1 MAALWVAI
9 KLYNSLRV
17 GDRSFWVSG
26 RPLGPRK
33 PFQKV
38 GGGGGAKL
46 PTQRNGLR
54 GPRVCLDPKNG
65 RFPILK
71 KLRSTPPQSA
81 ATISRRR
88 GRRTQVSL
96 LLNSA
101 HHTVRLSA
109 GASSVSFPPAAT
121 PNYSD
126 SVQPN
131 ASQDEKG
138 PAERHSESALLCGCV
153 QGQVFAEQGEVRFEQ
168 CAQDRVILAVELVE
182 NLSRKLSPA

>member
-1 MAALWVAI
+1 M
-9 KLYNSLRV
+9 
-17 GDRSFWVSG
+17 SG

-38 GGGGGAKL
+38 GGGKA
-46 PTQRNGLR
+46 PHPAEWSP
-54 GPRVCLDPKNG
+54 GPPGPPRPQKWPISDPEKVE
-65 RFPILK
+65 K
-71 KLRSTPPQSA
+71 HPPQSA

>member
-1 MAALWVAI
+1 M
-9 KLYNSLRV
+9 
-17 GDRSFWVSG
+17 SG

-38 GGGGGAKL
+38 GGAKL

-54 GPRVCLDPKNG
+54 GPRVRLDPKNG

-71 KLRSTPPQSA
+71 KLKSTPQSA

-121 PNYSD
+121 TSNYSD